1 MVNFYC
7 GVGMRFA
14 KTFLLAGLL
23 AGLSWQGAAGEER
36 AFEMNAGTHTAALP
50 QSFLPSREAGAPDIR
65 PLAKLQLALL
75 GVLSDRG
82 AVNHAE
88 LGARSPLD
96 AEALRES
103 YAARDYRPLWLD
115 AEGLT
120 PRGEALLRALDAAD
134 EDGLDPDD
142 YGAEARR
149 AARATDIAA
158 PVALARLEL
167 RLSGAL
173 LAFLTDLK
181 IGRIEPTSLGADHD
195 IARKRVEPLTL
206 LLGAIAAP
214 NLADYVAAQRPQ
226 TLAYTRLR
234 QALRDYRWLAT
245 VQADILVPEGPTL
258 RLGEEDPRV
267 PLLRQRLTQLEQ
279 VASPLPDAISGFSH
293 ALVPAAYMP
302 EPGTLY
308 DPLLERAVMDFQRR
322 HGLEVDGVV
331 GRKTLAALNVTLA
344 DRAAQ
349 ILVNLERLR
358 WQATELGETHVAVN
372 LPDYRMRVVSRGGVL
387 HEARVI
393 IGTPKNRTPLFSDRI
408 TYLEFN
414 PFWNVPR
421 SIVGEEI
428 LPELRKDP
436 GYLAAN
442 DFKLL
447 SDWGGDPSELDPHG
461 IPWEQISAK
470 GFPFRVRQEPGP
482 GNALGLVKFMFPNRH
497 SVYMHDTPAKS
508 LFGKN
513 RRAFSHGCIRVQHP
527 ERFAQVLLGW
537 SDEDVQAAMET
548 PERRIVSLAEPI
560 PVHLTYYTAWLAEDG
575 TLQFRDDP
583 YDNDRRLA
591 QALLGESSR

>member
-226 TLAYTRLR
+226 TLAYTQLR

-258 RLGEEDPRV
+258 RLGEKDPRV

-279 VASPLPDAISGFSH
+279 VASPLPDAISSFSH

-349 ILVNLERLR
+349 IVVNLERLR
-358 WQATELGETHVAVN
+358 WQAAELGETHVAVN
-372 LPDYRMRVVSRGGVL
+372 LPDYRMRVVSHGVVL

-591 QALLGESSR
+591 QALLGEGSR

>member
-1 MVNFYC
+1 MK
-7 GVGMRFA
+7 FA

-23 AGLSWQGAAGEER
+23 AGLSVQGAAGEER
-36 AFEMNAGTHTAALP
+36 ATEAHEDAHTATHTAALP
-50 QSFLPSREAGAPDIR
+50 QSFLPSLDAGAADIR
-65 PLAKLQLALL
+65 PLAKVQLALL
-75 GVLSDRG
+75 GVLSEHS
-82 AVNHAE
+82 AANHTE
-88 LGARSPLD
+88 LGARSSLD

-103 YAARDYRPLWLD
+103 YAARDYRPIWFD

-120 PRGEALLRALDAAD
+120 QRGEALLRTLQAAD
-134 EDGLDPDD
+134 EDGLNPSN
-142 YGAEARR
+142 YGAEAQR
-149 AARATDIAA
+149 AAHATDIAA

-167 RLSGAL
+167 HLSGAL
-173 LAFLTDLK
+173 LAYLTDLK
-181 IGRIEPTSLGADHD
+181 IGRVEPASLGEDHD
-195 IARKRVEPLTL
+195 ITRKSVDPLAL
-206 LLGAIAAP
+206 LRGAIAAP
-214 NLADYVAAQRPQ
+214 SLADYAATQRPQ

-245 VQADILVPEGPTL
+245 FQADILVPEGPTL
-258 RLGEEDPRV
+258 RPGEEDPRV
-267 PLLRQRLTQLEQ
+267 PLLRQRLAQLEQ

-293 ALVPAAYMP
+293 ALVPAAYVP
-302 EPGTLY
+302 APGELF
-308 DPLLERAVMDFQRR
+308 DPALEQAVMDFQRR

-349 ILVNLERLR
+349 IVVNLERLR
-358 WQATELGETHVAVN
+358 WQAAELGETHVAVN
-372 LPDYRMRVVSRGGVL
+372 LPDYRMRVVSHGVVL

-393 IGTPKNRTPLFSDRI
+393 IGTRKNRTPLFSDQI

-442 DFKLL
+442 NFKLL

-461 IPWEQISAK
+461 IPWESVSAK

-482 GNALGLVKFMFPNRH
+482 SNALGLVKFMFPNRH

-513 RRAFSHGCIRVQHP
+513 HRAFSHGCIRVQHP
-527 ERFAQVLLGW
+527 EHFAQVLLGW
-537 SDEDVQAAMET
+537 SDEEVQAAMET
-548 PERRIVSLAEPI
+548 PERRIVSLAKPI
-560 PVHLTYYTAWLAEDG
+560 PVHLTYHTAWLAEDG

-583 YDNDRRLA
+583 YDNDPLLA
-591 QALLGESSR
+591 QALIGESSH